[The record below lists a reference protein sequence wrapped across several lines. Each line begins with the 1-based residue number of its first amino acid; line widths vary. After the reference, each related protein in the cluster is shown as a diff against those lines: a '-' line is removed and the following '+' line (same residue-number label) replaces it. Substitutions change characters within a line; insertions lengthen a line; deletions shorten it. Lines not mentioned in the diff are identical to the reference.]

1 MNDSALSRSIDRH
14 CANRLSIVGIGPGD
28 ASLRTL
34 AAVDAIKGADYV
46 VGYRPY
52 LKLIED
58 LLPGKE
64 VYSSG
69 MGKETDRVRA
79 ALDLLSRGPVALVS
93 SGDANVYGM
102 AGLGLEMAEH
112 PAEVE
117 VVPGVTS
124 FTAAAC
130 RLYGGNSK

>member
-1 MNDSALSRSIDRH
+1 MPLERTEMHS
-14 CANRLSIVGIGPGD
+14 ANRLSIVGIGPGD
-28 ASLRTL
+28 ASLRTR
-34 AAVDAIKGADYV
+34 AAVDAIKGAEYV

-79 ALDLLSRGPVALVS
+79 AL
-93 SGDANVYGM
+93 
-102 AGLGLEMAEH
+102 
-112 PAEVE
+112 
-117 VVPGVTS
+117 
-124 FTAAAC
+124 
-130 RLYGGNSK
+130 RLRFSCYCLPF

>member
-14 CANRLSIVGIGPGD
+14 SANKLSIVGIGPGD

-58 LLPGKE
+58 LLPARG
-64 VYSSG
+64 
-69 MGKETDRVRA
+69 
-79 ALDLLSRGPVALVS
+79 LL
-93 SGDANVYGM
+93 
-102 AGLGLEMAEH
+102 
-112 PAEVE
+112 
-117 VVPGVTS
+117 
-124 FTAAAC
+124 
-130 RLYGGNSK
+130 